1 MKKIYQLK
9 TILDIVIVFSMIIM
23 FVSLLGLLYYLVT
36 GNMNKI
42 NVTIIDQK
50 IDHIDS
56 ILAVVIVLISIGYG
70 LFIYSLYQLKKLV
83 DLFVRKEFFT
93 DLSVKTLRVIGVS
106 MLFSSFFMVLPAYI
120 YGVLN
125 SATIHLTMKMISPE
139 SMVFSIIISLFF
151 IILSSIFKEAKMLKE
166 ENELVI

>member
-1 MKKIYQLK
+1 MKRIYQLK

-50 IDHIDS
+50 IDHIDTL
-56 ILAVVIVLISIGYG
+56 LAVVIVLISIGYG

-83 DLFVRKEFFT
+83 ELFVRKEFFT
-93 DLSVKTLRVIGVS
+93 DLSVKTLRFIGVS
-106 MLFSSFFMVLPAYI
+106 MLVSSFFMVFPAYI

-139 SMVFSIIISLFF
+139 SMVFSFIISLFF

>member
-1 MKKIYQLK
+1 MKRIYQLK
-9 TILDIVIVFSMIIM
+9 TILDIVIVFSMVIM

-50 IDHIDS
+50 IDHIDTL
-56 ILAVVIVLISIGYG
+56 LAVVIVLISIGYG

-83 DLFVRKEFFT
+83 ELFVRKEFFT
-93 DLSVKTLRVIGVS
+93 DLSVKTLRFIGVS
-106 MLFSSFFMVLPAYI
+106 MLVSSFFMVFPAYI

-139 SMVFSIIISLFF
+139 SMVFSFIISLFF

>member
-106 MLFSSFFMVLPAYI
+106 MLASSFFMVLPAYI